1 MSVCVWKQRNNIFLV
16 WRTEISTAET
26 PSCRK
31 EPMRRKRQKKGNA
44 NIIHSIFKRQTHA
57 EVHKIAQITL
67 VVYEFS
73 IFKYKLFFS
82 CGTQTLRAEC
92 MLFDVLAVKCGGIR
106 FVVVVVASCATKF
119 GRFVVFFFAK
129 CWSFYSDGNW
139 RMSSGRHQI
148 DDCTRNRCGRHLGI
162 ISRKNVDIESIITDM
177 NRTM

>member
-26 PSCRK
+26 PSCRQ

-67 VVYEFS
+67 VVDEFS

-119 GRFVVFFFAK
+119 GRFVVFFLLLNAEVFIVMEIGE
-129 CWSFYSDGNW
+129 C
-139 RMSSGRHQI
+139 HQ
-148 DDCTRNRCGRHLGI
+148 DDIKLMIAPATDVGGI
-162 ISRKNVDIESIITDM
+162 
-177 NRTM
+177 